1 MNMFRKLKLSSLVMI
16 ILFMLA
22 AVFAVFFYFGKVKAG
37 TLGTPVEEPVVT
49 DEILVLGYVYFIAAV
64 CLACYAAI
72 RGVIRNPGSLK
83 DLLISAGVF
92 VGIILLSFLI
102 STNNLI
108 PDFNNESNV
117 PGVIR
122 FVDTGLKAVYI
133 FGGLAL
139 AGILYTEIAGMLR
152 SNQ

>member
-1 MNMFRKLKLSSLVMI
+1 MNLLRKLKLSSLVMI
-16 ILFMLA
+16 ILFMIA

-49 DEILVLGYVYFIAAV
+49 DEVLVLGYIYFIAAV
-64 CLACYAAI
+64 CLAVYVAI
-72 RGVIRNPGSLK
+72 RGVIHDPGSLK
-83 DLLISAGVF
+83 NLLISVGAF
-92 VGIILLSFLI
+92 IGIILLSFLI
-102 STNNLI
+102 SNNNLI
-108 PDFNNESNV
+108 PDFSNEANEPS
-117 PGVIR
+117 VIR

-152 SNQ
+152 SN